1 MSTTQSKTKYGYV
14 YKYIDTKDGIVKYV
28 GLVNPGNSLT
38 QRVLQHKND
47 DWYRSNFKVYYIKVQ
62 SKTDAEFLESA
73 FINHYKSYKYYNRA
87 KDNWGASSLIDLNN
101 FNWEDYK
108 TFKDDRKHIPKVK
121 KKKRIYTN
129 EEMEIENWNRFNAM
143 YDQLP
148 QGSKK
153 IFQYFYKTLIK
164 GNYEQGHNYKRMK
177 LKFSLELFKKI
188 YSIKTYD
195 QIDIVTDELMR
206 KTKVDYLHGKGRKP
220 STCHMCTISSIEL
233 QGTEKEY
240 VVIRMYVFDE
250 FYNHFISLL
259 SRE

>member
-1 MSTTQSKTKYGYV
+1 MSTTQLKTKYGYV

-47 DWYRSNFKVYYIKVQ
+47 DWYRSDFEVYYIKVQ

-108 TFKDDRKHIPKVK
+108 TFKDDRKYIPKVK
-121 KKKRIYTN
+121 KKKKIYTDD
-129 EEMEIENWNRFNAM
+129 EMEVENWNRFNAM

-153 IFQYFYKTLIK
+153 IFQYFYKELTK
-164 GNYEQGHNYKRMK
+164 GNYKQFGDSKRMEIR
-177 LKFSLELFKKI
+177 FPLELFKKI
-188 YSIKTYD
+188 YGIQTYE
-195 QIDIVTDELMR
+195 QIDAVTDELING
-206 KTKVDYLHGKGRKP
+206 TLLDYVSGQKGQGSCYM
-220 STCHMCTISSIEL
+220 STVTGVELRTESITIM
-233 QGTEKEY
+233 
-240 VVIRMYVFDE
+240 MYVFDE
-250 FYNHFISLL
+250 CYNHFV
-259 SRE
+259 SRLGMEQI